1 MLRHETE
8 GGFRE
13 MCLEFPEFAF
23 DVLSFVL
30 DVEEKRE
37 KRQSSSGAH
46 RGGSGEGTPVGSFAT
61 PGHGSRKRA
70 RAER

>member
-13 MCLEFPEFAF
+13 LCLEFPEFAF

-30 DVEEKRE
+30 DVEERRSRRE
-37 KRQSSSGAH
+37 EA
-46 RGGSGEGTPVGSFAT
+46 GGSGEAT
-61 PGHGSRKRA
+61 GGKGRKRA
-70 RAER
+70 RVSAV

>member
-13 MCLEFPEFAF
+13 LCLEFPEFAF

-30 DVEEKRE
+30 DVEERRSRRE
-37 KRQSSSGAH
+37 EA
-46 RGGSGEGTPVGSFAT
+46 GGEWGRDGGEGEEEGE
-61 PGHGSRKRA
+61 G
-70 RAER
+70 

>member
-13 MCLEFPEFAF
+13 LCLEFPEFAF

-30 DVEEKRE
+30 DVEERRSRRE
-37 KRQSSSGAH
+37 EA
-46 RGGSGEGTPVGSFAT
+46 GGSGEGAG
-61 PGHGSRKRA
+61 GKGRKRA
-70 RAER
+70 RVSAV